1 MNNLMTRVL
10 TCATGALVSALL
22 LAPAN
27 VGAVVKS
34 FQVMQDG
41 SPLANTEVTLVAPS
55 GQRYTQTTDATGK
68 IVGFN
73 FNEDGDWDVRWAGGS
88 MTISAG
94 GGIGPWIVWPTAL
107 GVTAAMIAA
116 NDSGNDSNSSSSPP
130 PNGVGITSLDGTYVM
145 EATDVVSNPDNQSNN
160 FQGAAC
166 DVSVGGS
173 GVSLD
178 CSGNGLSVT
187 ATGSLNGSDF
197 SASGVGS
204 YGGTGGVEIQISGT
218 LGASWSGNSAAGT
231 NGALPDNNDDGR
243 NDPIEVTF
251 SGSGPTEN

>member
-1 MNNLMTRVL
+1 MKNLMTKVL
-10 TCATGALVSALL
+10 TCATVALVSALL

-27 VGAVVKS
+27 VSAVVKS

-41 SPLANTEVTLVAPS
+41 SPVANTEVTLVAPS
-55 GQRYTQTTDATGK
+55 GKRYTQTTDAGGK

-73 FNEDGDWDVRWAGGS
+73 FNEDGDWNVSWAGGA

-94 GGIGPWIVWPTAL
+94 GGIGPWIVVPTAI

-116 NDSGNDSNSSSSPP
+116 NDSGNDSSSYSPP
-130 PNGVGITSLDGTYVM
+130 PAGVVSLDGTYVM
-145 EATDVVSNPDNQSNN
+145 EATEVVSNPDNQPNN

-166 DVSVGGS
+166 VVTVGGS

-187 ATGSLNGSDF
+187 ATGSLSGSDF
-197 SASGVGS
+197 NASGVGS
-204 YGGTGGVEIQISGT
+204 YAGAGGVEIQISGT
-218 LGASWSGNSAAGT
+218 LGAAWSGNAAAGA

-243 NDPIEVTF
+243 NEPIEVTF

>member
-1 MNNLMTRVL
+1 MKNLMTKVL
-10 TCATGALVSALL
+10 TGATAALVAVLL
-22 LAPAN
+22 LVPAS
-27 VGAVVKS
+27 VYAVVKS

-41 SPLANTEVTLVAPS
+41 SPVANTEVTLIAPS
-55 GQRYTQTTDATGK
+55 GKRYTQTTDAGGK

-73 FNEDGDWDVRWAGGS
+73 FNEDGDWNVSWAGGA

-94 GGIGPWIVWPTAL
+94 GGIGPWIVVPTAI
-107 GVTAAMIAA
+107 GVTAAIIVA

-130 PNGVGITSLDGTYVM
+130 VPEAVSLDGSYVM

-166 DVSVGGS
+166 DVAVGGS
-173 GVSLD
+173 GVTLD

-187 ATGSLNGSDF
+187 VTGSLSGSDF
-197 SASGVGS
+197 TASGVGS
-204 YGGTGGVEIQISGT
+204 YGGAGGVEIQISGT
-218 LGASWSGNSAAGT
+218 LGASWSGNAAAGT
-231 NGALPDNNDDGR
+231 NGALPDNNNDGR